1 MNGIEAAKAIRAVC
15 GEDGPAM
22 LLLTCDWSGM
32 ADEAREA
39 GISGY
44 ISKPL
49 FPSSLFDALNA
60 FSDTGAGEA
69 VSTER
74 AVDPGLQGKRILLA
88 EDNEL
93 NWEVAREMLA
103 VLEIEMDWAENG
115 QLCVEKFERSPIGHY
130 DAILMDVRM
139 PVMDGHEATT
149 VIRGLEREDA
159 DVPIIA
165 MTADAFSEDIQKCL
179 ECGMNDHLAKPIDVQ
194 AVAYKLK
201 KYLK

>member
-1 MNGIEAAKAIRAVC
+1 
-15 GEDGPAM
+15 
-22 LLLTCDWSGM
+22 M

-69 VSTER
+69 VNTER

-115 QLCVEKFERSPIGHY
+115 QLCVKKFERSPIGHY

-149 VIRGLEREDA
+149 VIRRLEREDA